1 MFAMEITEHDKS
13 KRNENAK
20 IVKLPDDDPRCHG
33 LAEGLCRMA
42 CDTCPFVSRPIKDEY
57 SNRYR
62 MKQRCDNAHKTLSAA
77 TEQPVQPSLASQ
89 NQRGSHVQSN
99 SLVPL
104 SQPVP
109 FARFN
114 QLARA
119 EANATTDMQLSAQ
132 LTPMEIVGTSTTT
145 NGRKTQSSTNDQGV
159 VRKQITRHMADGT
172 VEHEVSEE
180 HKKSTTETQ
189 IVEYQQTI
197 THLQSQLQLV
207 DSKWTEAK
215 DECHDLQRNSTALSD
230 VMGTAVCEAV
240 MKKAPGME
248 LTVALLLIPRLLL
261 ALEELKKI
269 GKLESF
275 YKAMPSA
282 NTSDPYIMRT
292 LKERGGAKAFNDLM
306 AMTPN
311 DYKKTLPNLFK
322 VGATPDLLCK
332 LGILPSAVDSD
343 EEDVQPKPTLSDRG
357 AIYFWDASFIIDYPT
372 GELPSL
378 LKANVA
384 AVWKV
389 RNVLTHWIHLHLT
402 RDDGERPELV
412 KILEHGFAV
421 QAMLPQYNWQ
431 IVTCFLAYE
440 CVWKHSHGKTYKC
453 YVSEDLIQAHYPEK
467 VQEYNRIYGI

>member
-1 MFAMEITEHDKS
+1 MEITEHVKS

-20 IVKLPDDDPRCHG
+20 MVKLPDNDPRCHG
-33 LAEGLCRMA
+33 LEEGFCRMA
-42 CDTCPFVSRPIKDEY
+42 CDTCPFVSKPIKDETV
-57 SNRYR
+57 NKWR
-62 MKQRCDNAHKTLSAA
+62 MQQRCDKAHKTPSAA
-77 TEQPVQPSLASQ
+77 TEQPVQQSLASQ
-89 NQRGSHVQSN
+89 NQRGSQDVQSN

-109 FARFN
+109 FARFD

-180 HKKSTTETQ
+180 HKNSTTETQ

-240 MKKAPGME
+240 MKKAPGIE

-261 ALEELKKI
+261 ALEELNKI

-282 NTSDPYIMRT
+282 NTSDPYIVRT

-322 VGATPDLLCK
+322 VGATPEILCK

-343 EEDVQPKPTLSDRG
+343 EEDDQPKPTLSDRG
-357 AIYFWDASFIIDYPT
+357 AIYFWEASFIIDYPV

-378 LKANVA
+378 LKSKVS

-402 RDDGERPELV
+402 RDDGEPPELV

-440 CVWKHSHGKTYKC
+440 CVWKHPSGTTYKC
-453 YVSEDLIQAHYPEK
+453 HVAEDLVQAHYPAK